1 VSGVEVVGDGDLVLR
16 METPEPNV
24 AISTREEARARADEI
39 REHLLLGFG
48 KLALAREKRDDV
60 ALGYPSWW
68 LYVETEFGALRELGL
83 PASEREHVVES
94 MSRDGLSQHV
104 IAERLSVSPGT
115 VNSDL
120 KRRGVQTDVVRG
132 KDGKLY
138 PSRKAPKE
146 TPTAFARLPGM
157 SKRAEVVARVR
168 AAGEAGMT
176 CHEIEKATGWHHGVA
191 SSPFSAVAGQHK
203 ILPTGEKREGYRVY
217 VVPEFAVV
225 EGEVVTP

>member
-1 VSGVEVVGDGDLVLR
+1 VAAS
-16 METPEPNV
+16 TP
-24 AISTREEARARADEI
+24 EEARARADEI

-68 LYVETEFGALRELGL
+68 LYVETEYGALKELGL

-104 IAERLSVSPGT
+104 IADRLAVSPGT

-138 PSRKAPKE
+138 PAKRAVEKPASF
-146 TPTAFARLPGM
+146 TRLPGM
-157 SKRAEVVARVR
+157 SKRAEVVERVR
-168 AAGEAGMT
+168 LAGARGMT
-176 CHEIEKATGWHHGVA
+176 CREIEHVTHWGHGIA
-191 SSPFSAVAGQHK
+191 SSPFTAVFQQRK
-203 ILPTGEKREGYRVY
+203 ILPTGERREGYGVY
-217 VVPEFAVV
+217 VTPEFLVI
-225 EGEVVTP
+225 EGEVTAPVG